1 MDVFFS
7 TFGGVAALCLGVIIL
22 AVFFSLLNLVTRLA
36 GGNKI
41 IKFRGL
47 LKEAAWV
54 NVHLVG
60 GNTLERM
67 KFVGFTDPPSAK
79 GNIPFQLRNMVVLEN
94 EHGLRTLIKAEA
106 IKMIEEI
113 ER

>member
-1 MDVFFS
+1 MDTFTN

-22 AVFFSLLNLVTRLA
+22 AVFFSLLNLVNRLA
-36 GGNKI
+36 GGNKL

-54 NVHLVG
+54 NVHLIG
-60 GNTLERM
+60 GNTLTRM

-79 GNIPFQLRNMVVLEN
+79 GNVPFQLRNMVVLEN
-94 EHGLRTLIKAEA
+94 EHGLRTLIKAET
-106 IKMIEEI
+106 IRMIEEI
-113 ER
+113 EP

>member
-1 MDVFFS
+1 MDVFMS

-22 AVFFSLLNLVTRLA
+22 AVFFSLLNRLTG

-41 IKFRGL
+41 IKFHGL

-60 GNTLERM
+60 GNILERM

-79 GNIPFQLRNMVVLEN
+79 GNIPFHLRNMVVLEN
-94 EHGLRTLIKAEA
+94 DHGLRTLIKAEA

-113 ER
+113 QP

>member
-1 MDVFFS
+1 MDVFLS

-22 AVFFSLLNLVTRLA
+22 AIFFSLLGYLNRLA
-36 GGNKI
+36 GGNKL

-47 LKEAAWV
+47 LKDAAWV

-60 GNTLERM
+60 GNTLARM

-94 EHGLRTLIKAEA
+94 DHGLRTLIKAEA
-106 IKMIEEI
+106 
-113 ER
+113 